1 VTSRLGWLDL
11 SAVTPVD
18 VLTTVADIAVVAL
31 LVYVIIRFLR
41 GTQAVSLL
49 NGLIILFAANIA
61 SDFLGLTALNWL
73 LRQVTAMAIVGI
85 PVVFQPEIR
94 RALEQ
99 LGRGK
104 LFATTLRELGTEEME
119 RVLREVVRAAESM
132 SRDFVGALIVLERST
147 GAGDITESGVM
158 LDAVVSA
165 QLLINLF
172 SPHTPL
178 HDGAVVIR
186 GNRILAAACVL
197 PLSEA
202 HASGMKLG
210 TRHRAALGMSERT
223 DAVMVVVSEETGGL
237 SIACEG
243 KLDRDLSP
251 NELRERLRVL
261 FGLDTHENK
270 FWRPRRRV
278 RGRKK

>member
-1 VTSRLGWLDL
+1 M
-11 SAVTPVD
+11 
-18 VLTTVADIAVVAL
+18 
-31 LVYVIIRFLR
+31 VYVIIRFLR

-147 GAGDITESGVM
+147 GTGDITESGVM